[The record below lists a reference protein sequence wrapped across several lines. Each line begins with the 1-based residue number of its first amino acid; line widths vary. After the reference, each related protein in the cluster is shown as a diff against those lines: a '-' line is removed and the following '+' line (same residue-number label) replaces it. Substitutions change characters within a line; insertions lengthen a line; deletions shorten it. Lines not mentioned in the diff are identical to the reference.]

1 MAAVE
6 EATTKPPP
14 PTPPPTTTELRE
26 YKDKLSKLCQQQE
39 HEARLQQKLKQ
50 LPPKSKIGIGGDK
63 SEQSSL
69 LKIERDVERE
79 HKGGLGDATSDT
91 YEDTCRPVDGFGN
104 GRVRAK
110 LLSARDDQFLL
121 P

>member
-14 PTPPPTTTELRE
+14 PTPLPTTTELRE

-63 SEQSSL
+63 GEQSSL
-69 LKIERDVERE
+69 SRIERGLERE
-79 HKGGLGDATSDT
+79 PTGGLGGATGDP
-91 YEDTCRPVDGFGN
+91 YEDTCRPVDGFGH

-110 LLSARDDQFLL
+110 LLSARDDQFLS